1 MRKGKTGE
9 WEMRKGRTGE
19 WEMRKGRTGE
29 EGKRSERRLRRK
41 VRRRAGR
48 RNGEGGEKAMGGF
61 LFGEFISGHKSGYI
75 LDTISLVSHTD
86 SSTLIDTDYH

>member
-1 MRKGKTGE
+1 MRKGKN
-9 WEMRKGRTGE
+9 GE

-29 EGKRSERRLRRK
+29 EGKRSEQRLWRK

-48 RNGEGGEKAMGGF
+48 RNGKGGEKAMGGF
-61 LFGEFISGHKSGYI
+61 LFGEFIFRHRSGYI
-75 LDTISLVSHTD
+75 LDTISHTD